1 MSTWARHLYEHDP
14 LAIAKGESNNYEA
27 RNIFGYNALVGTSY
41 IPCWE
46 NNTAYVQPTTGL
58 TMTVTSNVADNGVVI
73 RIIGLDV
80 NYNII
85 AENVTLNSA
94 VPPTTTLQFF
104 RINDVVTISGNALN
118 NIVISSGGVTY
129 ARIRGGDGRNQASIY
144 TVPAGYSFYLM
155 RIDAFC
161 ATAAQNNRQIFFRNF
176 VCLPTGVKLRV
187 AETSF
192 LETMHINRQIPFKYT
207 EKSDIEFQLRGS
219 AGEQFISVFGE
230 GVLVKN
236 TIQGEP

>member
-1 MSTWARHLYEHDP
+1 MTTWTRHLYEHDP
-14 LAIAKGESNNYEA
+14 LAIAKGESNNYEP

-46 NNTAYVQPTTGL
+46 NNTAYTQPTTGL
-58 TMTVTSNVADNGVVI
+58 TMTVTSNVADDGVVV

-80 NYNII
+80 NYEVI

-94 VPPTTTLQFF
+94 TPPTTTNQFF
-104 RINDVVTISGNALN
+104 RINDVVTVAGNADN
-118 NIVISSGGVTY
+118 DIVVSNGGVTY
-129 ARIRGGDGRNQASIY
+129 AKIRGGEGKNQASIY

-161 ATAAQNNRQIFFRNF
+161 ATATQNNRQIYFRNF
-176 VCLPTGVKLRV
+176 VCLENGVKLRV

-192 LETMHINRQIPFKYT
+192 LEIMHIQRQVPFRYN
-207 EKSDIEFQLRGS
+207 EKTDIEFQLRGS
-219 AGEQFISVFGE
+219 GGEQYVSVFGE
-230 GVLVKN
+230 GVLIKN

>member
-1 MSTWARHLYEHDP
+1 MTTWTRHLYEHNP
-14 LAIAKGESNNYEA
+14 LAISKGESNDYSA

-46 NNTAYVQPTTGL
+46 NNTAYTFPTTPL
-58 TMTVTSNVADNGVVI
+58 TMTVTNNVADNGVQI
-73 RIIGLDV
+73 LIAGLDGD
-80 NYNII
+80 YNQIS
-85 AENVTLNSA
+85 EVVTLA
-94 VPPTTTLQFF
+94 GTATTTQQFF
-104 RINDVVTISGNALN
+104 RINDVITVSGNAVN
-118 NIVISSGGVTY
+118 DITVSNGGVTY
-129 ARIRGGDGRNQASIY
+129 AKVRGGDGKNQASIY

-161 ATAAQNNRQIFFRNF
+161 ATAAQNNRQIYFRNF
-176 VCLPTGVKLRV
+176 VCLPSGVKLRV

-192 LETMHINRQIPFKYT
+192 LEIMHIQRQIPFKYT

-219 AGEQFISVFGE
+219 AGEQYISVFGE

-236 TIQGEP
+236 TIEGEP